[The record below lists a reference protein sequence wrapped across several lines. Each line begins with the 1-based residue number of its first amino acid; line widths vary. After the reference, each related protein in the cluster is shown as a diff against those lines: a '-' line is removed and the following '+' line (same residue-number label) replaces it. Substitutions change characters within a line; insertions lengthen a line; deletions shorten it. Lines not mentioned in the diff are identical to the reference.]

1 MTDDTEQALLLAG
14 LLIEGGG
21 RLDEKAWANALIGW
35 EADVRG
41 RGLRDLLGPSSKRAL
56 EALLAGTPASETGL
70 TGTTNGAAMR
80 IAPVG
85 IATPPGDLPAL
96 VAAVQAACRVT
107 HATREAIAAAA
118 AVAAVISQ
126 GIDGADFEAT
136 LPLALEA
143 ARLGSALGAPA
154 GEADMAGRIEAA
166 LQAATDADALA
177 AAIGTSVASRESV
190 AAAFGVV
197 RLAGAMRGRPR
208 GSPRT
213 SAMTPTPSARL
224 PGPWRGLSRLCG
236 IATGQGGA
244 GSFGERAGSC
254 AHGDGASCAAGD
266 SMTRLVQL
274 SGVCADLVYRVE
286 AVPAPGSDAVVRGAA
301 LMTAGGGFNAMVAA
315 RRAGLP
321 VAYAGTLGTGPW
333 PMSAPPDWRGRGSRR
348 CAPARRA
355 WIRAAAPCWSMP
367 RASAPSSPAKA
378 RTERFRT
385 PILPGCTCR
394 RRTGC

>member
-1 MTDDTEQALLLAG
+1 MDSHMDRHMDRAMGTLAGLALGDALGMPAQTLPRAAIRAAYGEITDFVAPFDDHPVSHGLPAAAVTDDTEQALLLAG
-14 LLIEGGG
+14 LLIAGGG

-70 TGTTNGAAMR
+70 AGTTNGAAMR

-197 RLAGAMRGRPR
+197 RLAGGDAWKAARIAANIGDDTDTIGAIAGAMAGACRG
-208 GSPRT
+208 
-213 SAMTPTPSARL
+213 
-224 PGPWRGLSRLCG
+224 
-236 IATGQGGA
+236 
-244 GSFGERAGSC
+244 
-254 AHGDGASCAAGD
+254 
-266 SMTRLVQL
+266 
-274 SGVCADLVYRVE
+274 Y
-286 AVPAPGSDAVVRGAA
+286 AA
-301 LMTAGGGFNAMVAA
+301 LPQDKVAQVLSVNGLDLAPTVTGLLALRGTA
-315 RRAGLP
+315 
-321 VAYAGTLGTGPW
+321 
-333 PMSAPPDWRGRGSRR
+333 
-348 CAPARRA
+348 
-355 WIRAAAPCWSMP
+355 
-367 RASAPSSPAKA
+367 
-378 RTERFRT
+378 
-385 PILPGCTCR
+385 
-394 RRTGC
+394 